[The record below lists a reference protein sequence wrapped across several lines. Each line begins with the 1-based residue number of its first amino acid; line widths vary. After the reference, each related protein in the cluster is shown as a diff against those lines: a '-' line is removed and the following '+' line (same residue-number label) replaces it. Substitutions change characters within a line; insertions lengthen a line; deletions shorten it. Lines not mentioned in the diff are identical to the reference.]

1 MKLKTLAPALELKEL
16 NQETGVI
23 KGYGSVFGVVDS
35 HSEIVDAGAFAQ
47 SLAEHKRRGTRPK
60 MFWQHSMSE
69 PLGSW
74 TSAVEDGRGLLVEG
88 KINLEVARG
97 REALAL
103 LKNGDIDGLSI
114 GYWPREFEPDAKRPS
129 VMRLKRVDLV
139 EVSIVSIGSN
149 PAATISEAKSA
160 IFDAIATSEDWARLK
175 TILAGGELPTAREL
189 ERGLK
194 VALDLTDTQAVR
206 AASVLMRRSQGDL
219 EANQTDQTAGL
230 KSALSDVSAILAGLK

>member
-1 MKLKTLAPALELKEL
+1 MKLKTLAPSLELKEL
-16 NQETGVI
+16 DQETGVI

-35 HSEIVDAGAFAQ
+35 HSEVVEAGAFAQ
-47 SLAEHKRRGTRPK
+47 SLAEHRRRGTRPK

-88 KINLEVARG
+88 KINLDVARG

-103 LKNGDIDGLSI
+103 LKAGDIDGLSI
-114 GYWPREFEPDAKRPS
+114 GYWPREFEPDSKRPS

-149 PAATISEAKSA
+149 PAATVSDAKSA
-160 IFDAIATSEDWARLK
+160 VFDAISVSEDWARLK
-175 TILAGGELPTAREL
+175 QVLSEGDLPTEREL
-189 ERGLK
+189 EKGLK
-194 VALDLTDTQAVR
+194 ACLDLSNSQAERAVR
-206 AASVLMRRSQGDL
+206 VLLKRAQG
-219 EANQTDQTAGL
+219 EPETTDRTAGL
-230 KSALSDVSAILAGLK
+230 KAALSDVSAILAGLK

>member
-1 MKLKTLAPALELKEL
+1 MNLKTLAPALELKEL
-16 NQETGVI
+16 DQETGVI

-47 SLAEHKRRGTRPK
+47 SLAEHKKRGTRPK
-60 MFWQHSMSE
+60 MFWQHSLAE
-69 PLGSW
+69 PIGKW
-74 TSAVEDGRGLLVEG
+74 TSAVEDGRGLLLEG

-103 LKNGDIDGLSI
+103 LKNEDIDGLSI

-149 PAATISEAKSA
+149 PAATVSDAKSA
-160 IFDAIATSEDWARLK
+160 VMDALAASEDMARLK
-175 TILAGGELPTAREL
+175 EILAGGELPTAREL

-194 VALDLTDTQAVR
+194 VALDLSNTQAER
-206 AASVLMRRSQGDL
+206 AVSVLLRRSQGDL
-219 EANQTDQTAGL
+219 EAKQDPTSGL
-230 KSALSDVSAILAGLK
+230 KAALSDVSAILAGLK